1 MSKTGGSFKRIDG
14 RKADQLR
21 PIGIT
26 RKYTIF
32 APGSVLIETG
42 LTRVLCTA
50 TFEEAVP
57 LWRKGSGFGWLTAEY
72 GMLPAST
79 PGRKKR
85 SEGKTDG
92 RAQEIQRLI
101 GRALRAIVDMKKL
114 GERSIWIDC
123 DVLQADGGTRT
134 AAINGAYVALV
145 DAVNFGLKEGFLTEN
160 PLTGSVGAISAGVVD
175 GRVLLDLNYSEDSTA
190 QVDFNVVMTGKG
202 DLIEVQGTAE
212 HGTFSQK
219 QLQDIINLAR
229 KGINRIFKLQK
240 ESLQKK
246 TK

>member
-1 MSKTGGSFKRIDG
+1 MAKIAQAGKRNDG
-14 RKADQLR
+14 RKPDQLR
-21 PIGIT
+21 PVKIT

-57 LWRKGSGFGWLTAEY
+57 QWRKGSGEGWLTAEY

-114 GERSIWIDC
+114 GERSVWIDC

-134 AAINGAYVALV
+134 ASINGAYVALV
-145 DAVNFGLKEGFLTEN
+145 AAVNFGLKQGFLTEN
-160 PLTGSVGAISAGVVD
+160 PLTGTVGAISAGVVG
-175 GRVLLDLNYSEDSTA
+175 GRVLLDLDYSEDSTA
-190 QVDFNVVMTGKG
+190 EVDFNVVMTGKG

-219 QLQDIINLAR
+219 QLQQIINTSQ
-229 KGINRIFKLQK
+229 KGINRIFELQK
-240 ESLQKK
+240 QALRKK
-246 TK
+246 

>member
-1 MSKTGGSFKRIDG
+1 MNKRVDG
-14 RKADQLR
+14 RKPDQLR
-21 PIGIT
+21 PVKIT
-26 RKYTIF
+26 RNYTRF

-50 TFEEAVP
+50 VFEEAVP
-57 LWRKGSGFGWLTAEY
+57 QWRKGSGKGWLTAEY
-72 GMLPAST
+72 GMLPSST
-79 PGRKKR
+79 PDRKKR

-101 GRALRAIVDMKKL
+101 GRALRAIIDLEKL

-134 AAINGAYVALV
+134 ASINGAYVALV
-145 DAVNFGLKEGFLTEN
+145 DAVNAGMKKGILTQN
-160 PLTGSVGAISAGVVD
+160 PLIGSVGAMSVGLV
-175 GRVLLDLNYSEDSTA
+175 GGKVLLDLNYAEDSTA
-190 QVDFNVVMTGKG
+190 EVDFNVVMTGKA

-219 QLQDIINLAR
+219 QMLEIITMAK
-229 KGINRIFKLQK
+229 KGIDKIFKLQK
-240 ESLQKK
+240 QALNSSPK
-246 TK
+246 